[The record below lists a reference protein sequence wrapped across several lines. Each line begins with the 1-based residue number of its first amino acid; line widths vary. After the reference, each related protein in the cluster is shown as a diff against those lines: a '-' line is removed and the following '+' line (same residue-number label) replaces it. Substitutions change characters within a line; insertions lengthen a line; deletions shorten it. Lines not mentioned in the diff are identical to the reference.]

1 VYPMTLAVRGPSAE
15 RVSDRVRKIA
25 TSVDPTLRFATIR
38 TLEDMLNDGVKW
50 DRMGITW
57 IVMVM
62 LSVILLSAAG
72 IYALMSFTVTRR
84 QREIGIRS
92 ALGAPRRRV
101 LAEVLS
107 RAMRQIGIGIAI
119 GIPASG
125 VVGRLTGESES
136 NANYLVHL
144 LQVAALMAIVGLLAT
159 IGLARRA
166 LRVQPTEAL
175 RTD

>member
-1 VYPMTLAVRGPSAE
+1 MTLAVRGPTPAG
-15 RVSDRVRKIA
+15 VSDRVRKIA
-25 TSVDPTLRFATIR
+25 MSVDPTLRLATIR
-38 TLEDMLNDGVKW
+38 TLEQMLNDGVKW
-50 DRMGITW
+50 DRLGILW

-119 GIPASG
+119 GIPGSG
-125 VVGRLTGESES
+125 IVYRLAGESDSLRLMFLVQPAAMMVVVGL
-136 NANYLVHL
+136 
-144 LQVAALMAIVGLLAT
+144 IAT
-159 IGLARRA
+159 IGPARRA